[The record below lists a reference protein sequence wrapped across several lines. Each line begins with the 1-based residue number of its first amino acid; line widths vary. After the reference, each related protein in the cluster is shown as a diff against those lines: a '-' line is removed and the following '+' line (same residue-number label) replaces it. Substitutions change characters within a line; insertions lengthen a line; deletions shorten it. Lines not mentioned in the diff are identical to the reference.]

1 MSRILVAIHNEQ
13 NAKLTKSGIFKGYI
27 RARAGTR
34 IFKTEGR
41 FIIKRATV
49 WNLSAKNNIQMYQVA
64 NFVTTFLNC

>member
-1 MSRILVAIHNEQ
+1 
-13 NAKLTKSGIFKGYI
+13 LTKSGIFKGYI

-64 NFVTTFLNC
+64 NFVTTFLNR